1 MEKGEEDKESKVR
14 KDTFSAAR
22 DILDTTLY
30 LID

>member
-1 MEKGEEDKESKVR
+1 MEKGEKDKESKLR
-14 KDTFSAAR
+14 KNTFSRAR